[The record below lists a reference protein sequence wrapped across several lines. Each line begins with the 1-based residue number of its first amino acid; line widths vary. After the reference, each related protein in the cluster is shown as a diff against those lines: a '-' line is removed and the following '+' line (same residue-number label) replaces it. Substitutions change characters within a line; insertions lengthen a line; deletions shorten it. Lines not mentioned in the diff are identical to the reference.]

1 MDIIANF
8 LTKIRNSLVRRVE
21 RVEVTK
27 SGIIGDILN
36 VMKKEG
42 FISDYKDSPDSKF
55 KFIVFLK
62 LINGKPV
69 INGLKRISKLSKRV
83 YVNSDNIPKVYNNLG
98 ISIISTSKGVLAD
111 KEARALKIGGE
122 VICNIW

>member
-55 KFIVFLK
+55 RFIVFLK